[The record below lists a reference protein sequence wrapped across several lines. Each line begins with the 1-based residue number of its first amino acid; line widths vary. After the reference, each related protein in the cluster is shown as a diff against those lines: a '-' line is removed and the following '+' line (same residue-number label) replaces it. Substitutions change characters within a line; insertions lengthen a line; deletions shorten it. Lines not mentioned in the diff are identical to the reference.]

1 MCVSERSGN
10 SFCMFIWAG
19 TGQEIR
25 DMGGVWWETQV
36 CLETED
42 TRKPGEIQN
51 IGVIKT
57 DRVSQEGS

>member
-1 MCVSERSGN
+1 
-10 SFCMFIWAG
+10 MFIWAG